1 MHLVISLEESPRK
14 LEQRAVA
21 WVIEGFDSGYPL
33 GKERLG
39 LFYISHEFS
48 LGIRRTG
55 DQNRAS
61 LRDGLS
67 HPLEELVVNRRM
79 AAVTCVRLVMNV
91 LVRMGTAD
99 GCTVDIRGVELK
111 HLGFTVI
118 DPYQCVV
125 VVTHNAYL
133 EGSRTCAQ

>member
-1 MHLVISLEESPRK
+1 MHPVVSLEKSPRK
-14 LEQRAVA
+14 LEQGAVA
-21 WVIEGFDSGYPL
+21 WVIEGFNSGYPL

-39 LFYISHEFS
+39 LFYICHEFS

-67 HPLEELVVNRRM
+67 HPLEKLMVNRRM
-79 AAVTCVRLVMNV
+79 AAITCVRLVVNV
-91 LVRMGTAD
+91 LVRVGAAD
-99 GCTVDIRGVELK
+99 GCTVDIGGVELK

-118 DPYQCVV
+118 DPY
-125 VVTHNAYL
+125 
-133 EGSRTCAQ
+133 